1 MNEQDLRFDIERVGN
16 LKMVSVSHLPT
27 GERCV
32 AKGSASELMLR
43 RHALRGLERM
53 VEDHEESQ
61 RLGVLGV

>member
-1 MNEQDLRFDIERVGN
+1 MMNEGDLRFTIERVGI
-16 LKMVSVSHLPT
+16 LKVVSVFHVPT

-53 VEDHEESQ
+53 VAEHEAHAGME
-61 RLGVLGV
+61 